1 MIPSDGELM
10 LRVRRDDLAAFDELV
25 QRYQGSLI
33 QFFYRHGSD
42 RALAEDCTQEVLLKL
57 YKSRATFLPG
67 GSFRSFVFTI
77 ANNLWIDVV
86 RTRRAQPAMLST
98 DFTAAMGAS
107 EGIATGE
114 TATPARNAEMLELGE
129 KIGRAIAALPDE
141 QRAVWV
147 LAEECG
153 LRYSEVASILRVPVG
168 TVKSRMHFATL
179 KLREALKSELK
190 S

>member
-1 MIPSDGELM
+1 MTPSDGELM
-10 LRVRRDDLAAFDELV
+10 LRVCHDDLAAFDELV
-25 QRYQGSLI
+25 LRYQGALI
-33 QFFYRHGSD
+33 QFFYRHAGD

-57 YKSRATFLPG
+57 YKSRATYLPE

-98 DFTAAMGAS
+98 DFAAAAGP
-107 EGIATGE
+107 TGVVS
-114 TATPARNAEMLELGE
+114 TGDPRTPPKHVEMLELGE
-129 KIGRAIAALPDE
+129 KIARAIAALPDE

-153 LRYSEVASILRVPVG
+153 LRYSEVAAILRVPVG

-179 KLREALKSELK
+179 KLRESLKGELK
-190 S
+190 P